1 MGSSTEIPLF
11 LIDGYNLLHS
21 VILRGKERPHWWSV
35 DNQARVVSLVSLRS
49 GSEECWVVFDARR
62 ADSSRLELVTSDRVH
77 YASSADDWI
86 VVQAEKQSE
95 RSVTVVSADR
105 ALVDR
110 ARRFG
115 AKGMSPWQFAESC
128 TM

>member
-1 MGSSTEIPLF
+1 MGSSTEYQLL

-21 VILRGKERPHWWSV
+21 VILRGRERPHWWSV
-35 DNQARVVSLVSLRS
+35 DNQARVVSFVSTHS
-49 GSEECWVVFDARR
+49 GPEECWTVFDAGR
-62 ADSSRLELVTSDRVH
+62 ADSSRLEITNEHRVH

-86 VVQAEKQSE
+86 VVQAEEQSK
-95 RSVTVVSADR
+95 RGVTVVSADR

-115 AKGMSPWQFAESC
+115 AKGMSPWVFAESC
-128 TM
+128 TT